1 MVDYTEGAG
10 YQYHTHVKPGDVGRY
25 VLLTGDPGRCESISK
40 LFDNPEFVAYNRE
53 YNTYTGTLL
62 GEKVSVV
69 SHGIGGASTA
79 ICVEEL
85 AKCGADTFIRMGT
98 SGGMQEDVI
107 GGDVVIASGAIR
119 AEGTSKEYAPIEYPA
134 VATFDV
140 VNALVDGAKKA
151 GANYHVG
158 VVQCKDSFFGQ
169 HEPEKMPVSYELQN
183 KWEAYLR
190 MGCLA
195 SEMEGA
201 ALLTVGQYLRVRVGA
216 CFLVIANQER
226 AKKGLSNEQVH
237 DSGQSIELAVEAI
250 KKLIESDR
258 KK

>member
-1 MVDYTEGAG
+1 M
-10 YQYHTHVKPGDVGRY
+10 
-25 VLLTGDPGRCESISK
+25 
-40 LFDNPEFVAYNRE
+40 
-53 YNTYTGTLL
+53 
-62 GEKVSVV
+62 
-69 SHGIGGASTA
+69 
-79 ICVEEL
+79 
-85 AKCGADTFIRMGT
+85 
-98 SGGMQEDVI
+98 
-107 GGDVVIASGAIR
+107 
-119 AEGTSKEYAPIEYPA
+119 EGTSRQYAPIEYPA
-134 VATFDV
+134 VADFEV
-140 VNALVDGAKKA
+140 LEAMVDSARNMGLS
-151 GANYHVG
+151 YHVG
-158 VVQCKDSFFGQ
+158 VAQSKDSFFGQ